1 MAVPASLFRPNG
13 PVRGQPLPPPL
24 PAGSV
29 RVQRKIGASGRIMVS
44 NQRLKLGK
52 RNVGKLVTV
61 VIEDTCFRVLHG
73 EEELAVRARNN
84 TDPLTRVR
92 VIHKRDS
99 QDEPSK
105 MS

>member
-1 MAVPASLFRPNG
+1 
-13 PVRGQPLPPPL
+13 
-24 PAGSV
+24 
-29 RVQRKIGASGRIMVS
+29 MVS
-44 NQRLKLGK
+44 SQRLKLGK
-52 RNVGKLVTV
+52 RNAGKLVTI

-92 VIHKRDS
+92 VIGRRDG
-99 QDEPSK
+99 QDQPSK